1 MNIVFSDEI
10 FPEKVVKSIFLAG
23 PSPRSATAFWRKN
36 DWRKDAIKFLEANG
50 YDGTV
55 YIPIPKN
62 KFFDQDSNDSS
73 WSYDNQIEWECQA
86 RARADALV
94 FWIPR
99 QKEMPGL
106 TTNIEFGEDL
116 HKPNIF
122 YGRPDEAESCRYL
135 DKRVLDNGKLVH
147 SNMESLF
154 TEVIDYL
161 DEGSLRKE
169 GETEVPLCIWK
180 SPSFKSWYQNLREN
194 GNKLLSFDLKETISV
209 GTQREFL
216 FFFSAKVNIWV
227 EKEQR
232 YKANECI
239 FSRTNISSVV
249 SYYVD
254 PETKERTIA
263 LAKEFR
269 SPVSNKE
276 GFVYE
281 LPGGSAFDDQSYVKN
296 AQSEYWEEMGVDVDQ
311 SRFKL
316 VSERQLAATFGTH
329 TSHLYKLELNKEEFE
344 QLQAR
349 SLVEHEMGLHNDEL
363 IYVVLVKEKD
373 LYDLPVDYTTLGMI
387 FEGLNR

>member
-1 MNIVFSDEI
+1 MNIVFSDEA

-23 PSPRSATAFWRKN
+23 PSPRSATKFWREN
-36 DWRKDAIKFLEANG
+36 DWRKNAIKILESNG
-50 YDGTV
+50 YDGIV
-55 YIPIPKN
+55 YVPIPKN
-62 KFFDQDSNDSS
+62 RFFDQDSVDSG
-73 WSYDNQIEWECQA
+73 WSYDNQIEWECKA

-94 FWIPR
+94 FWVPR
-99 QKEMPGL
+99 RKEMPAL

-135 DKRVLDNGKLVH
+135 DKRLLDNGKLVH
-147 SNMESLF
+147 NNMESLF

-161 DEGSLRKE
+161 DEGSLREK

-180 SPSFKSWYQNLREN
+180 SSSFKSWYGNLKES

-209 GTQREFL
+209 GAEREFL
-216 FFFSAKVNIWV
+216 FFFSAKVNVWV

-281 LPGGSAFDDQSYVKN
+281 LPGGSAFDNQSYLKN
-296 AQSEYWEEMGVDVDQ
+296 AQSEYWEEMGVDIEQ

-344 QLQAR
+344 QLKER

-373 LYDLPVDYTTLGMI
+373 LYDLPMDYTTLGMI